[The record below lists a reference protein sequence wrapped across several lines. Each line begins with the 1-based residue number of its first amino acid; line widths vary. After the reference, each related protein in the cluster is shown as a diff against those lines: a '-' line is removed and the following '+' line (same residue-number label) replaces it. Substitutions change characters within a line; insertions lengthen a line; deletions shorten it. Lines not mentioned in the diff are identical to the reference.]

1 LKLREL
7 GIGDDQ
13 IRNMKPNDAHRN
25 PWRCELSVSGYWEES
40 LFFKS
45 RPEPYGRNLW
55 ADFQAAATAFELH
68 IGFTRVD
75 VEGTFRRLARKLH
88 PDAGGTHEAFQK
100 LVSQRDLLLS
110 QAADVHSE
118 TIPPRDLADAH
129 L

>member
-1 LKLREL
+1 
-7 GIGDDQ
+7 
-13 IRNMKPNDAHRN
+13 M
-25 PWRCELSVSGYWEES
+25 
-40 LFFKS
+40 
-45 RPEPYGRNLW
+45 
-55 ADFQAAATAFELH
+55 
-68 IGFTRVD
+68 
-75 VEGTFRRLARKLH
+75 H